1 MKRNKWWI
9 IGCIVFGVLFYTL
22 PMTPLGYMIA
32 KKETL
37 TNRIM
42 MKVARQI
49 TTEKELYLIGT
60 GAQMMNEIQMLALS
74 FDGFRDVSLDE
85 ARELIVY
92 AVETFVNEV
101 NANEKTRPYLA
112 NYPFTAKNIEI
123 RIWFYNNDYTSV
135 GPNHIFYIFN
145 NRGKIEYYPG
155 RPAYDLWN
163 PMLVEKYDESLK
175 ILTTAK
181 DKALAN

>member
-1 MKRNKWWI
+1 MKNNKWWI
-9 IGCIVFGVLFYTL
+9 IGCIIFGVLFYTL
-22 PMTPLGYMIA
+22 PLTPLGYMIS

-42 MKVARQI
+42 MKVARKI
-49 TTEKELYLIGT
+49 TAEKKLYLVGT

-74 FDGFRDVSLDE
+74 FDGFRDISLDE
-85 ARELIVY
+85 ARELIVFST
-92 AVETFVNEV
+92 ETFVNEV
-101 NANEKTRPYLA
+101 NSCKKIKPYLA
-112 NYPFTAKNIEI
+112 NDPFTEKNVEI
-123 RIWFYNNDYTSV
+123 RIWFNKLDYSMV
-135 GPNHIFYIFN
+135 DSNYISFIFN

-155 RPAYDLWN
+155 EPAYNLRN

-181 DKALAN
+181 DKALDN